1 MLSADECVGVRQNIT
16 KNYYDHIKKT
26 APQFED
32 KLVRDL
38 NGFFNRHSQNYK
50 YFVLKCIYKG
60 QRSQNYN
67 DCSKF
72 SLIHF
77 AFNLFESD
85 MIISYYHF
93 HWQNIYLLI
102 IFCFFRP
109 PTSHGKGP
117 LKLPQQ
123 FVSRLVCLQVSQ
135 YFVSKTTHG
144 IFPKFYMKLEG
155 LKGQRL
161 TRMNFS
167 EKF

>member
-93 HWQNIYLLI
+93 HWQNIYSL
-102 IFCFFRP
+102 FSVFQT
-109 PTSHGKGP
+109 PTFTWKGS
-117 LKLPQQ
+117 
-123 FVSRLVCLQVSQ
+123 FETATAVCQQVSMPVGQ
-135 YFVSKTTHG
+135 LV
-144 IFPKFYMKLEG
+144 LC
-155 LKGQRL
+155 LKNGAWD
-161 TRMNFS
+161 FS
-167 EKF
+167 EVLHEVRGS